1 MRKSIAFILA
11 FLTIFGTNTIAN
23 AALKQSK
30 SDTFEKS
37 STAYFQTFAQH
48 QTYGTPTTNIVYDT
62 PFSYALQYP
71 QTQQP
76 IIDQKIAQTISKIKM
91 DFENKY
97 AAFAKQISSQRT
109 PHKQTAALLLS
120 YESYIN
126 TDGIATM
133 AFQQTQHAVNQN
145 AVPTTWHT
153 IAFDTANGN
162 SIAASHIFRENYR
175 EKASDYAIKYFTQ
188 NKTYAP
194 ALFGDYRTVLAPNS
208 DIYNR
213 FALTKDSVIFYINKY
228 EILPA
233 AFGAIRLE
241 IPKSELYGAFLT
253 DPIIIPAQKLTPAK
267 VVKKA
272 ELIQDIATT
281 NKPETNKPETNK
293 PETSKRVIDPKKPM
307 IALTF
312 DDGPS
317 PKATN
322 TILDTLEEYGVVAT
336 FFDVGY
342 RVEQYPDVVKREA
355 ALGNEVASHSYDHK
369 NFAKL
374 TPQQI
379 QEDVKKVNVAF
390 QKTGVTPTLFRPPY
404 GSTNSTVSKNIP
416 LPIVT
421 WSVDT
426 LDWKTRN
433 TQSILQEIKKEGN
446 LDGKVILMHGIYDT
460 TADAVEKLVPEL
472 LEQGYQIVTVSELL
486 QYRHQE
492 TPISGKLYGF
502 SYFQ

>member
-1 MRKSIAFILA
+1 MRKSVAFILA
-11 FLTIFGTNTIAN
+11 FLTIFGTNSMAN
-23 AALKQSK
+23 AALQQNK
-30 SDTFEKS
+30 SDAFQKS
-37 STAYFQTFAQH
+37 STAYFETFAPN

-76 IIDQKIAQTISKIKM
+76 IANKRITQTISKIKT
-91 DFENKY
+91 DFEKKY
-97 AAFAKQISSQRT
+97 TTLAKQIANKKT
-109 PHKQTAALLLS
+109 VHKETATLLVG
-120 YESYIN
+120 YESHVN
-126 TDGIATM
+126 TDGIATV
-133 AFQQTQHAVNQN
+133 AFQQTEQVVNQI
-145 AVPTTWHT
+145 ASPTTWHT
-153 IAFDTANGN
+153 ISFDTANGN
-162 SIAASHIFRENYR
+162 NITAADIFRNNYR
-175 EKASDYAIKYFTQ
+175 EKASAYAIKYFEQ

-194 ALFGDYRTVLAPNS
+194 ALFGDYRTALAANS

-213 FALTKDSVIFYINKY
+213 FALKKDSVIFYINKY

-233 AFGAIRLE
+233 EFGAIRLE
-241 IPKSELYGAFLT
+241 IPKSELYGTFLT
-253 DPIIIPAQKLTPAK
+253 DPIVIPAQKLTPAK

-272 ELIQDIATT
+272 ELIQDIAT
-281 NKPETNKPETNK
+281 KNK
-293 PETSKRVIDPKKPM
+293 PETSTRVIDPKKPM
-307 IALTF
+307 VALTF

-322 TILDTLEEYGVVAT
+322 AILDTLEQYGVVAT

-355 ALGNEVASHSYDHK
+355 TLGNEVASHSYDHK

-379 QEDVKKVNVAF
+379 QEDVKKVNAAF
-390 QKTGVTPTLFRPPY
+390 QKAGVSPTLFRPPY
-404 GSTNSTVSKNIP
+404 GSTNSTVSKNMP

-433 TQSILQEIKKEGN
+433 TQSILQEIEKEGN

-460 TADAVEKLVPEL
+460 TADAVAKLVPEL

-492 TPISGKLYGF
+492 TPVAGKLYGF